1 MKTIETILNHLYDA
15 RYMYI
20 PDDLIPSTEARKL
33 LGISPFKMSKLIK
46 QGTISTYPDPL
57 DERVKLV
64 SKSAVLA
71 LIQKRAEAA

>member
-1 MKTIETILNHLYDA
+1 MD
-15 RYMYI
+15 I

-46 QGTISTYPDPL
+46 QGIVRTYQDPL
-57 DERVKLV
+57 DDRVKLV

-71 LIQKRAEAA
+71 LVQRRAEAA